1 MNKSHIYVD
10 QNHHHLY
17 DDAVLMMNLIEEV
30 EMVNADYSPY
40 EQQVILNLQL
50 NYDYVIVIQLNEVTG
65 V

>member
-1 MNKSHIYVD
+1 
-10 QNHHHLY
+10 
-17 DDAVLMMNLIEEV
+17 MMNLIEEV

-40 EQQVILNLQL
+40 EPQVILNLQL

>member
-1 MNKSHIYVD
+1 
-10 QNHHHLY
+10 
-17 DDAVLMMNLIEEV
+17 MNLIEEV

>member
-1 MNKSHIYVD
+1 
-10 QNHHHLY
+10 
-17 DDAVLMMNLIEEV
+17 MMNLIEEV

-50 NYDYVIVIQLNEVTG
+50 NYDYVIVIQLSEATG